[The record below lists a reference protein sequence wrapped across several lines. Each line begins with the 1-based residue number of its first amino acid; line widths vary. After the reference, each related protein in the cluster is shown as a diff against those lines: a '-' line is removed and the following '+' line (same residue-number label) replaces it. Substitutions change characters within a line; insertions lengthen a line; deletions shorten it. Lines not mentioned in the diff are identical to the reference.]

1 VLPPLV
7 KVKQNANFFYK
18 NSAQSA
24 LLNKQ
29 LLKALVINRQ
39 RDLEAYRFYIIAR
52 HHFYNRSG
60 IFSLSELCDVL
71 HAHYDFKTLH
81 HLPGNNR
88 TRFKLRLKA
97 IFNDSMLFQTLQ
109 DGRYKVLGERRGF
122 RYAQRTE
129 CPIEALK
136 TSRAF
141 IDRCI
146 CLLASGNG
154 FKSHKQLAQQT
165 GFSESRVRYAI
176 LRGQQAG
183 YIEKTNNLIIVGS
196 SETKTEINRQRG
208 VLLAV
213 HGIATPKPIYYKLH
227 WHLAYYA
234 PNNYKLVALGHKGTR
249 SHLTFINDKCR
260 FKMQDRLNDSTNLF
274 LFNRA
279 IYNADQYLA
288 DYGFKNV

>member
-1 VLPPLV
+1 M
-7 KVKQNANFFYK
+7 
-18 NSAQSA
+18 
-24 LLNKQ
+24 
-29 LLKALVINRQ
+29 
-39 RDLEAYRFYIIAR
+39 
-52 HHFYNRSG
+52 
-60 IFSLSELCDVL
+60 DVL
-71 HAHYDFKTLH
+71 QVEGYSRTLH
-81 HLPGNNR
+81 HNPGNNR
-88 TRFKLRLKA
+88 ARFALRLNA
-97 IFNDSMLFQTLQ
+97 LFNSSMLFQTLQ
-109 DGRYKVLGERRGF
+109 DGRHKVLSERRGF

-129 CPIEALK
+129 CPLEALK

-154 FKSHKQLAQQT
+154 FKSYKQLSQQT
-165 GFSESRVRYAI
+165 GFSESRVRYAL

-183 YIEKTNNLIIVGS
+183 YIEKSINLIMVGS
-196 SETKTEINRQRG
+196 SKTKVEINRQRG

-213 HGIATPKPIYYKLH
+213 HGIATPKPIYYKSH

-249 SHLTFINDKCR
+249 SHLTFINEKCR

-274 LFNRA
+274 LFNNA
-279 IYNADQYLA
+279 VYNAKQYLD